1 MRRALNTLRATNDT
15 VNSSAE
21 NCHAT
26 EIREAQEDRE
36 AAETLIAVANSK
48 DFADD
53 EQLEPGINLI
63 QSDFRR
69 NGDILHSTSS
79 DTTSTK
85 RDCTSFN
92 SNPPLH
98 RPRSKSS
105 SNSYATCSAPLQDL
119 ELFDPIFLGAV
130 ASGLVGA
137 ALYVTQ
143 IRKAKRGDIGRSNVG
158 SRTTEQANGE
168 RLLGF
173 HENNGANPGSLTTLE
188 LSDDNAIERVSF
200 DAAPATA
207 GNVTPSVSSKSRE
220 ISGEFKRQ
228 LRNMMSDLRRF
239 STVDL
244 HGRNLGDDG
253 TSYVS
258 EALAFN
264 DAVLCLDMSAN
275 GISERGVIAMCEALQ
290 NNACLEMLSLSSNN
304 LQDAGTVALATY
316 LETNPSINT
325 LNLNSCGIGDA
336 GAVALAKML
345 KKNTTLTALE
355 LNNNSIDYEGT
366 CAIAMALAENST
378 LEMLSMSGNYV
389 GGLGASALANGMI
402 SNEGIKGLM
411 LNGNDIGNIGI
422 ESLCR
427 ALSSRKTKLSNLD
440 IGNNGIGHEAG
451 PYLAAYIKDDGE
463 LSSLNLYMN
472 ELCDLGAIE
481 ICNALKHNAGIEIL
495 DIGGNNILAAGAEA
509 LAEALME
516 NETLRT
522 LELGYNPIGPKGGAL
537 LANAV
542 KFHSKISTLRM
553 GWCKITKEGAWH
565 IADAIKYNQCVTTLD
580 LRGNELGDEGC
591 AALAHSLSLVNENL
605 TSLDLGY
612 NEIKDKGAFALAQ
625 AIKNNA
631 DGCIASISVNNN
643 YITKF
648 GEVALTEAVELVQE
662 LNPDRD
668 LYVQF

>member
-1 MRRALNTLRATNDT
+1 MQRALNTLRATTDT

-26 EIREAQEDRE
+26 EIRAAEEVRE
-36 AAETLIAVANSK
+36 AAETLIAVPNSE

-53 EQLEPGINLI
+53 EQLEPDINLI
-63 QSDFRR
+63 QSEFRR
-69 NGDILHSTSS
+69 SGDILHSTSS

-85 RDCTSFN
+85 QDCTSFN

-105 SNSYATCSAPLQDL
+105 SNNYATCSAPLQDL
-119 ELFDPIFLGAV
+119 ELLDPIFLGAV

-137 ALYVTQ
+137 ALYISQ
-143 IRKAKRGDIGRSNVG
+143 IRKAKRGDIGSSNVG
-158 SRTTEQANGE
+158 SRTIGQANCE

-188 LSDDNAIERVSF
+188 LSEDNGIDRISL
-200 DAAPATA
+200 DAALATA

-228 LRNMMSDLRRF
+228 LRNMMSDMRRF

-345 KKNTTLTALE
+345 KK
-355 LNNNSIDYEGT
+355 Y
-366 CAIAMALAENST
+366 
-378 LEMLSMSGNYV
+378 
-389 GGLGASALANGMI
+389 
-402 SNEGIKGLM
+402 
-411 LNGNDIGNIGI
+411 
-422 ESLCR
+422 
-427 ALSSRKTKLSNLD
+427 
-440 IGNNGIGHEAG
+440 
-451 PYLAAYIKDDGE
+451 
-463 LSSLNLYMN
+463 
-472 ELCDLGAIE
+472 
-481 ICNALKHNAGIEIL
+481 NAHC
-495 DIGGNNILAAGAEA
+495 
-509 LAEALME
+509 
-516 NETLRT
+516 T
-522 LELGYNPIGPKGGAL
+522 
-537 LANAV
+537 
-542 KFHSKISTLRM
+542 
-553 GWCKITKEGAWH
+553 
-565 IADAIKYNQCVTTLD
+565 
-580 LRGNELGDEGC
+580 
-591 AALAHSLSLVNENL
+591 
-605 TSLDLGY
+605 
-612 NEIKDKGAFALAQ
+612 
-625 AIKNNA
+625 
-631 DGCIASISVNNN
+631 
-643 YITKF
+643 
-648 GEVALTEAVELVQE
+648 
-662 LNPDRD
+662 
-668 LYVQF
+668 